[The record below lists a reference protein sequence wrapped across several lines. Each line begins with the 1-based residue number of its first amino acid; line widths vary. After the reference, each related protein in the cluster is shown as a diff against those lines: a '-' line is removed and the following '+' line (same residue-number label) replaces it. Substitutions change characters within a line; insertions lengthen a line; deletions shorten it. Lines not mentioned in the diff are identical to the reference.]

1 MSSSTDTTPTQIY
14 TLSLHDALPI
24 CNPQNMLIGSFS
36 GIGYRDFGAALAP
49 VALAGLVMVVV
60 IIALVY
66 RGEFRRTAAR
76 VEIEPPPVRVHG
88 ALAWKSTVA
97 SAVIVGRFFLS
108 CLV

>member
-76 VEIEPPPVRVHG
+76 VEIEPPPVDR
-88 ALAWKSTVA
+88 KSTRLNSSHA
-97 SAVIVGRFFLS
+97 NISYAVF
-108 CLV
+108 CLKKK